1 MFNLFEY
8 IKNYKDP
15 KAPQSYGDIL
25 ENNSMISSLSP
36 IEQAIYNQFKMS
48 DRQRLINSCKAS

>member
-1 MFNLFEY
+1 MNLFEY

-25 ENNSMISSLSP
+25 EDNSMISSLSP
-36 IEQAIYNQFKMS
+36 VEQSIYNQFRS
-48 DRQRLINSCKAS
+48 ADRMRLIKSGMNK

>member
-1 MFNLFEY
+1 MNLFEY

-25 ENNSMISSLSP
+25 EDNSMISSLSP
-36 IEQAIYNQFKMS
+36 IEQSIYNQLKAADKM
-48 DRQRLINSCKAS
+48 RLIKSGMKR